1 MENHCRNEKRDT
13 DNLKLHGLSFQLNG
27 ADLEVDSNST
37 DVALRVGVVSESQKE
52 ARLMY
57 GEHRACKSVRVTY
70 LANPRVAN
78 EEELEEEIVLAG
90 MHVVEVEGG

>member
-1 MENHCRNEKRDT
+1 ME
-13 DNLKLHGLSFQLNG
+13 LHRLSLELDGPN
-27 ADLEVDSNST
+27 LEVNADST

-52 ARLMY
+52 ARLLY
-57 GEHRACKSVRVTY
+57 GEHRVCNSERMTY

-90 MHVVEVEGG
+90 MHVVEVEGGQRTTVELT